1 MNVPHSEQKKNY
13 SCLSP
18 RPPRPSPPPAS
29 PLAPRPS
36 PPPLAPRPLPLA
48 FCLLLL
54 LAACASQPVTVTRE
68 PVSLRLV
75 SADSCGPLA
84 EQLAA
89 AYREA
94 YPWVTVQV
102 EVWNSALAQEALRA
116 SEADGSTEL
125 VLSEA
130 EGLTTSLALLSWL
143 GETTAE
149 EPLWSHPFDRDGI
162 AVIVH
167 PGLPLTETGLA
178 YLQDIFRGRVQERDG
193 VVLVAVNREQGS
205 GTRFVFESAV
215 MGGYDVTP
223 TSVVMPSSQAVVEY
237 VAQTPGA
244 IGYVSTAWV
253 DDRVRVLPVE
263 GVLPTPATI
272 ADGSYP
278 LSRPLYLAATAEP
291 AGEVRE
297 FAQWVLGPEGQIII
311 GKLENW

>member
-1 MNVPHSEQKKNY
+1 MN
-13 SCLSP
+13 LSLC
-18 RPPRPSPPPAS
+18 SLLLAS
-29 PLAPRPS
+29 
-36 PPPLAPRPLPLA
+36 
-48 FCLLLL
+48 CLLLL

-75 SADSCGPLA
+75 SADSCRPLA

-89 AYREA
+89 AYEEA

-102 EVWNSALAQEALRA
+102 EVWNSALAQETLRA
-116 SEADGSTEL
+116 GEAD
-125 VLSEA
+125 
-130 EGLTTSLALLSWL
+130 LALLSWL
-143 GETTAE
+143 GETTDE
-149 EPLWSHPFDRDGI
+149 EPLWSHPFAHDGI
-162 AVIVH
+162 AIIVH

-193 VVLVAVNREQGS
+193 VVLIAVNREEGS
-205 GTRFVFESAV
+205 GTRDVFENAV

-223 TSVVMPSSQAVVEY
+223 TGVVMPSSQAVVEH
-237 VAQTPGA
+237 VARTPGA
-244 IGYVSTAWV
+244 IGYVSTFQV

-291 AGEVRE
+291 AGATRE
-297 FAQWVLGPEGQIII
+297 FAQWVLGPEGQVII

>member
-1 MNVPHSEQKKNY
+1 MNIPHFEQELDS

-18 RPPRPSPPPAS
+18 RPPRPSPPPA
-29 PLAPRPS
+29 L
-36 PPPLAPRPLPLA
+36 PLAPRPLLLIS
-48 FCLLLL
+48 CLLLL

-89 AYREA
+89 AYEEA
-94 YPWVTVQV
+94 YPWVTIQVQ
-102 EVWNSALAQEALRA
+102 VWNSALAQETLRA
-116 SEADGSTEL
+116 DEAD
-125 VLSEA
+125 
-130 EGLTTSLALLSWL
+130 LALLSWL
-143 GETTAE
+143 GQTTDE
-149 EPLWSHPFDRDGI
+149 KSLWSHPFARDGI
-162 AVIVH
+162 AIVVH

-193 VVLVAVNREQGS
+193 VVLIAVNREEGS
-205 GTRFVFESAV
+205 GTRDVFESAV

-223 TSVVMPSSQAVVEY
+223 TGVVMPSSQAVVEH
-237 VAQTPGA
+237 VARTPGA
-244 IGYVSTAWV
+244 IGYVSTFQV

-291 AGEVRE
+291 AGATRE
-297 FAQWVLGPEGQIII
+297 FAQWVLGPEGQVII

>member
-1 MNVPHSEQKKNY
+1 MPIV
-13 SCLSP
+13 LV
-18 RPPRPSPPPAS
+18 
-29 PLAPRPS
+29 
-36 PPPLAPRPLPLA
+36 
-48 FCLLLL
+48 FL
-54 LAACASQPVTVTRE
+54 LAACASQPLTVTRE

-89 AYREA
+89 VYEET
-94 YPWVTVQV
+94 YPWITVQV
-102 EVWNSALAQEALRA
+102 EVWNSALAEETLRTGG
-116 SEADGSTEL
+116 ADGSTEL

-143 GETTAE
+143 GKTTDE
-149 EPLWSHPFDRDGI
+149 EPLWSHPFARDGI
-162 AVIVH
+162 AIIVH
-167 PGLPLTETGLA
+167 PATPLTETGLA
-178 YLQDIFRGRVQERDG
+178 HLQEIFRGRVQEWG
-193 VVLVAVNREQGS
+193 GMVLTVVSREEGS
-205 GTRFVFESAV
+205 GTRAAFDSAV
-215 MGGYDVTP
+215 LGGYDVTP
-223 TSVVMPSSQAVVEY
+223 TGVVMPSSEAVVEY

-278 LSRPLYLAATAEP
+278 LSRPLYLATTVEP

-297 FAQWVLGPEGQIII
+297 FAQWVLEA
-311 GKLENW
+311 GKLGNW